1 MHHFFFIDF
10 RLIELRIISLN
21 TGYVVEKCEVGGAFW
36 VRCNDYNVVSCDF
49 TAINLTKGQD
59 EFRVF
64 AVNAAGRSD
73 RSTCASAV
81 KVRKLTGGEKP
92 QFVRPLVSQGVPMGR
107 SVVFECEA
115 SGIPCPRSRWMKN
128 GREIVTGGRLNWSS
142 PNCGRWTKATTAA
155 RPATLA
161 GL

>member
-1 MHHFFFIDF
+1 M
-10 RLIELRIISLN
+10 
-21 TGYVVEKCEVGGAFW
+21 GGAFW